1 MDAPFSYKTGQYC
14 RSRFTYVQ
22 RLPVNEHPRTAF
34 SLPSNFILHC
44 TVKLDTIFMLF
55 TNSYMTIR
63 GDTEDEI

>member
-1 MDAPFSYKTGQYC
+1 MDAPFSYKTGNIAGHALLMY
-14 RSRFTYVQ
+14 SVF
-22 RLPVNEHPRTAF
+22 PVNEHPRTAF

>member
-1 MDAPFSYKTGQYC
+1 MDAPFSYKTGNIAGHALLMY
-14 RSRFTYVQ
+14 SVF
-22 RLPVNEHPRTAF
+22 
-34 SLPSNFILHC
+34 PSTNIHFILHC

>member
-1 MDAPFSYKTGQYC
+1 MDAPFSYKTGNIA